1 MFIRTR
7 RGVAA
12 AGVAA
17 LALAMAA
24 PAAFAEDNAPM
35 SASGAAF
42 EAEAKELLTDEA
54 EGVHG
59 VTTDGAGNVIVFAD
73 EEKPELEGKPN
84 VEVKVIEGGFES
96 FATTDVVGG
105 AGYLAVNPDNGS
117 AAHCS
122 IGFSA
127 WNPDGEPAILSA
139 GHCTD
144 DGALSG
150 ALTTRPATEPAG
162 GGAPDNSEVE
172 TTGVLG
178 ELAASQFGG
187 PGNVPGDEFT
197 ADETF
202 VDISAYDVTNP
213 VLDLLPEVT
222 DWTTVEDLSQSTT
235 PVKSVGEA
243 RVGEAVSK
251 SGRTTGFSTGTVEG
265 HGFALINGRVVSGFA
280 VEGMTSSDAAPGDSG
295 GAMIQ
300 GTTAV
305 GLLSGGAPTPEGD
318 LFVWGAD
325 LQNGLA
331 QIPGYSV
338 ALDID
343 EPVMVTPADGGSVA
357 QGSQIRGT
365 GPAGRTL
372 EVGIG
377 GQNSGEVIEVAIDG
391 NGNWSFP
398 APPAPG
404 TYTIALTATDGGFNR
419 SETVVYSIEVVLGAP
434 AITSPADGSSVVDEV
449 TAISGT
455 GQPGALITLGGDAEG
470 EATVGA
476 DGTWTVN
483 VDLGIGA
490 HTVTAVQTVD
500 GEASPEVSSTFAV
513 IPAAPVVTSPEHGVD
528 YTKAPT
534 VARGT
539 GIDGAQIMV
548 YLNGEHVGTTT
559 VAGGEWSVELPEGL
573 AAGDYDL
580 RVVQTVNGQT
590 NATNVSFGVL
600 VAAAAPAPTGGLP
613 ATGAGVLLP
622 LVLGGLA
629 LTAAGTAVAVRR
641 RGRDEATLA

>member
-12 AGVAA
+12 TGVAA

-35 SASGAAF
+35 PASGAAF
-42 EAEAKELLTDEA
+42 EAEATALLTDES
-54 EGVHG
+54 EGIHG
-59 VTTDGAGNVIVFAD
+59 VTTDGAGNVVIYAE
-73 EEKPELEGKPN
+73 EEKPELAGKPN
-84 VEVKVIEGGFES
+84 VEVKILEGGFES
-96 FATTDVVGG
+96 FAATDVVGG
-105 AGYLAVNPDNGS
+105 AGYLAVDNPANPTAG
-117 AAHCS
+117 AHCS
-122 IGFSA
+122 IGFSG
-127 WNPDGEPAILSA
+127 WNPEGEPAMLSA

-144 DGALSG
+144 DGARPG
-150 ALTTRPATEPAG
+150 ALTTRPSSEPAG
-162 GGAPDNSEVE
+162 GGTGQVE
-172 TTGVLG
+172 ATGVLG
-178 ELAASQFGG
+178 VLAASQFGG
-187 PGNVPGDEFT
+187 PGNSPDGQPDDT
-197 ADETF
+197 H
-202 VDISAYDVTNP
+202 VDIAAFDVTNP
-213 VLDLLPEVT
+213 ALDLLPEVT

-243 RVGEAVSK
+243 RVGEPVSK
-251 SGRTTGFSTGTVEG
+251 SGRTTGFSSGTVAG
-265 HGFALINGRVVSGFA
+265 HGYSLVEDRIVSGFG
-280 VEGMTSSDAAPGDSG
+280 VTGMTQGVDADEGDSG

-305 GLLSGGAPTPEGD
+305 GLLSGGGITEDGE
-318 LFVWGAD
+318 FVVWGAD
-325 LQNGLA
+325 LQKGLA

-343 EPVMVTPADGGSVA
+343 EPVMVTPADGGRVA

-372 EVGIG
+372 EVAIG
-377 GQNSGEVIEVAIDG
+377 TQNSGDLIEVAIDG

-398 APPAPG
+398 APNTPG

-419 SETVVYSIEVVLGAP
+419 SETVDYSIEVVAGAP
-434 AITSPADGSSVVDEV
+434 AITSPADGSSVVEEV

-470 EATVGA
+470 ETTVGS

-483 VDLGIGA
+483 VTLGIGA
-490 HTVTAVQTVD
+490 HTVTAVQNID
-500 GEASPEVSSTFAV
+500 GEVSPEASSTFAV
-513 IPAAPVVTSPEHGVD
+513 IPPAPVVTSPEHGVD

-539 GIDGAQIMV
+539 GIDGARILV

-559 VAGGEWSVELPEGL
+559 VANGEWSVDLPEGL

-580 RVVQTVNGQT
+580 RVTQTVNGQT
-590 NATNVSFGVL
+590 NTTNVSFGVL

-622 LVLGGLA
+622 LILGGVA

-641 RGRDEATLA
+641 RGRDEATIA